1 MRTIKTLINQGCA
14 IRGVPV
20 RVNGELFFVSHSV
33 LSNKKSGIVELIVL
47 ENNPILFQPQNLVI
61 DGKELSK
68 IK

>member
-1 MRTIKTLINQGCA
+1 MRTIQTLINQGCA

-33 LSNKKSGIVELIVL
+33 PVNKKSGIVELIVL
-47 ENNPILFQPQNLVI
+47 ENNPIMFEPQNLVI